1 MRGKSGLR
9 TPTNNELTDFN
20 RFFIWCSDMGLITV
34 TPTNTVVAG
43 LKAGYFRDF
52 KGFFNLCKLFLKED
66 SEKQKEYNQKVHEQ
80 KEYEKEEM
88 R

>member
-34 TPTNTVVAG
+34 TPTNTIVAG

-66 SEKQKEYNQKVHEQ
+66 SEKQKVHEQ